1 LGEKNPKRGERY
13 IEAPETTHPM
23 KPKKMLASEGNL
35 EIQEPFLMSQNKDG
49 TRIAGTIKNTLPQ
62 Y

>member
-49 TRIAGTIKNTLPQ
+49 TRDYGHH
-62 Y
+62 